1 MASPF
6 SKISF
11 YVAMVIIIGTI
22 TTSLFIFSNDL
33 ANSPND
39 LVVLDN
45 KSLSTIEKYEGFY
58 NSSGYQSLAG
68 VNRDTYS
75 SDSIVATGNVSGVP
89 QTDGF
94 LATVQ
99 YAQTFIVKLISIIY
113 LVYNAPIFMIQLLG
127 LDITPFSAVAN
138 IISGAIFVAIVV
150 LFIKLMNISSGD

>member
-6 SKISF
+6 QKISF
-11 YVAMVIIIGTI
+11 YIAMVIIIGTI

-39 LVVLDN
+39 LVVLDD
-45 KSLSTIEKYEGFY
+45 KSLETINQYEGFY
-58 NSSGYQSLAG
+58 NSSGYQALAG
-68 VNRDTYS
+68 INRDTYS
-75 SDSIVATGNVSGVP
+75 SDSIIVTGNTSGVP

-99 YAQTFIVKLISIIY
+99 YAQTFIIKLISTVY
-113 LVYNAPIFMIQLLG
+113 LVYNGPIFLIQLLG

-138 IISGAIFVAIVV
+138 IISGAIFLGIIV

>member
-6 SKISF
+6 QKISF
-11 YVAMVIIIGTI
+11 YVAMIIIIGTI

-39 LVVLDN
+39 LVVLDA
-45 KSLSTIEKYEGFY
+45 KSLETISEYEGFY
-58 NSSGYQSLAG
+58 NSSGYQALAG

-75 SDSIVATGNVSGVP
+75 SDSIIATGNTSGVP

-99 YAQTFIVKLISIIY
+99 YAQTFIVKLISMVY
-113 LVYNAPIFMIQLLG
+113 LVYNAPIFLLQLLG
-127 LDITPFSAVAN
+127 LQITAFSAVAN
-138 IISGAIFVAIVV
+138 IVSGAIFLGIVV